1 MRLPG
6 LLLPLLLLLPSGCGS
21 SDPRQ
26 LVDQGASALA
36 AGDAQGAR
44 EAFERALVGLH
55 PGDPDYAR
63 ASMGRFQALVRLEPD
78 RARDDFLSYAKEPA
92 AKAGEGDYVALVNE
106 FLRRDKTVQAIDV
119 MDAGVKAFP
128 KSEALLGV
136 RKKVE
141 EHARAANDPAA
152 LQKMK
157 GLGYIGGD
165 K

>member
-1 MRLPG
+1 MRPSPA
-6 LLLPLLLLLPSGCGS
+6 LLALLLLGSACGS
-21 SDPRQ
+21 SDPREQ
-26 LVDQGASALA
+26 TDRGASALA
-36 AGDAQGAR
+36 SGDAKGAR
-44 EAFERALVGLH
+44 SDFEAALAVLH
-55 PGDPDYAR
+55 PGEPDYAR

-78 RARDDFLSYAKEPA
+78 KARDEFLVYAKNPA
-92 AKAGEGDYVALVNE
+92 NKTSEGDYIALVGE
-106 FLRRDKTVQAIDV
+106 FLRREQTVPAIDV

-128 KSEALLGV
+128 KSDAMAAI

-141 EHARAANDPAA
+141 DQARTANNPAA

>member
-1 MRLPG
+1 MRLPH
-6 LLLPLLLLLPSGCGS
+6 LLLSVLILLPGCS
-21 SDPRQ
+21 PADPHARTER
-26 LVDQGASALA
+26 GASALA
-36 AGDAQGAR
+36 AGDAKTAR
-44 EAFERALVGLH
+44 EEFEGALAGLH

-63 ASMGRFQALVRLEPD
+63 ASMGRFQALVRLD
-78 RARDDFLSYAKEPA
+78 ADLARDQFLKYAQEPA
-92 AKAGEGDYVALVNE
+92 SKAGEGDYVALVGE
-106 FLRRDKTVQAIDV
+106 FLRREKTVQAIDV

-128 KSEALLGV
+128 KSEALLAI

-141 EHARAANDPAA
+141 EQARSTSDPAA